1 MEDFL
6 QKIEQKQR
14 RCRRIE
20 NRIKK
25 GFIVGIIAGAA
36 LFSLGSCSN
45 DQQLVEETY
54 TVQPGDTLW
63 GIAETYLQRNTGGR
77 RYILEFKQGIIE
89 LNPDLQHGNVILHP
103 GDQIRINYWIAKGG
117 EGNED

>member
-1 MEDFL
+1 MDFM
-6 QKIEQKQR
+6 QR
-14 RCRRIE
+14 IAEKNQRCKRIE
-20 NRIKK
+20 SAVKRALAC
-25 GFIVGIIAGAA
+25 GLIIGAA
-36 LFSLGSCSN
+36 YLSMGYCSGE
-45 DQQLVEETY
+45 QELVEETY

-63 GIAETYLQRNTGGR
+63 GIAETYLQKNTGGR

-89 LNPDLQHGNVILHP
+89 LNPDLQHGNVVLHP

>member
-1 MEDFL
+1 MVE
-6 QKIEQKQR
+6 KQR
-14 RCRRIE
+14 RRKRFVE
-20 NRIKK
+20 LAIKK
-25 GFIVGIIAGAA
+25 TIICGAVIGAA
-36 LFSLGSCSN
+36 YLSMGYCSGE
-45 DQQLVEETY
+45 QELVEETY

-63 GIAETYLQRNTGGR
+63 AIAETYLQKNTGGR